1 MAQSVIGALRVNLG
15 LDSAKFESGARR
27 VKQPLAA
34 MRAQFLA
41 VAGAATALG
50 VAIGAAALK
59 GSAEIDKTAKSARR
73 LGATIGGFRALEMA
87 AGEAG
92 VSLSTLT
99 DAVQTMDR
107 EVARGSKNAVGALG
121 KLGIAAADL
130 DGKDADEKLALIA
143 DRIVELGL
151 STGEASA
158 LLQDLGVRN
167 REMLLAV
174 MAGGDAFRNARRDV
188 EEYGLA
194 LDSVESDAIELAN
207 DRIGRLGLVGQYV
220 GQQLA
225 ITIVPTLGRL
235 AKAMT
240 DSLREGGHLRSV
252 IDGLINNLQRLAT
265 YVAVAVAGFGVRY
278 VGAMVAAKM
287 ATMSLSGA
295 LVLLRGALVRTGV
308 GALIVGAGELVYWF
322 GQLVGA
328 SGGFQDALGRVYAVG
343 KAVFIGVGNTAWGLL
358 DILAGVASGI
368 ASSFTSAFAQIAK
381 AWDALVNGMAS
392 AWNAIAGSG
401 IGESLGLGLLE
412 KSNASGDVQNLA
424 DKLYDNAINSVNRG
438 GQRIKDAA
446 ASVADAVTQS
456 LQPIAGTSDALDHGA
471 VSAASFAG
479 SLDDVSAAASGGGAG
494 GGGKSGGATG
504 AIRDVGKAT
513 DEASEKAD
521 DFKASF
527 GTAFEGIVTGS
538 KTAREA
544 ISELLNG
551 LSSVFANRAFEALW
565 GGMAGGGGL
574 LSSAF
579 AAVGMPAFGN
589 GGQHAGGFRLVG
601 ERGPEIEATGA
612 ARYYS
617 AARTRDLL
625 GGGTA
630 QPSRSQIEIVPSPY
644 FDARVKEVSD
654 RSAAEMGVQ
663 VSKSIP
669 GHIQEYNRDPRKRR

>member
-1 MAQSVIGALRVNLG
+1 
-15 LDSAKFESGARR
+15 
-27 VKQPLAA
+27 
-34 MRAQFLA
+34 
-41 VAGAATALG
+41 
-50 VAIGAAALK
+50 
-59 GSAEIDKTAKSARR
+59 
-73 LGATIGGFRALEMA
+73 MA

-121 KLGIAAADL
+121 QLGIAAADL

-143 DRIVELGL
+143 DRIVELGI

-194 LDSVESDAIELAN
+194 LGSVDSDAIELAN

-252 IDGLINNLQRLAT
+252 IDGLTNNLQRLGT

-278 VGAMVAAKM
+278 VGAMVAARV
-287 ATMSLSGA
+287 ATLSLSGA
-295 LVLLRGALVRTGV
+295 LVALRGALIRTGI
-308 GALIVGAGELVYWF
+308 GALVVVAGELVYQF
-322 GQLVGA
+322 GRLVSAAGGFGEAMGQLGEL
-328 SGGFQDALGRVYAVG
+328 SALV
-343 KAVFIGVGNTAWGLL
+343 WQ
-358 DILAGVASGI
+358 GI
-368 ASSFTSAFAQIAK
+368 ADSAQAIPPALAAVWANVKAGFLRFVGDLQWAWYSFLGSMSAGARDLGMGDVADSLQAQAAAAGQ
-381 AWDALVNGMAS
+381 AWDG
-392 AWNAIAGSG
+392 IAAK
-401 IGESLGLGLLE
+401 E
-412 KSNASGDVQNLA
+412 A
-424 DKLYDNAINSVNRG
+424 DAR
-438 GQRIKDAA
+438 AA
-446 ASVADAVTQS
+446 ASENAGRAAGAISEAFAPAAEKLRELRGMV
-456 LQPIAGTSDALDHGA
+456 AGTSEALDHGA
-471 VSAASFAG
+471 MSAASFAG
-479 SLDDVSAAASGGGAG
+479 SLDDVATAASGGGAG
-494 GGGKSGGATG
+494 GGGKSGGAAG
-504 AIRDVGKAT
+504 ALRDVGKAT
-513 DEASEKAD
+513 DQASEKAD

-527 GTAFEGIVTGS
+527 GAAFEGIVTGS

-579 AAVGMPAFGN
+579 AAVGMPAYAN

-617 AARTRDLL
+617 SAQTRDLL
-625 GGGTA
+625 SGGTA

-654 RSAAEMGVQ
+654 RSAADMGVK

-669 GHIQEYNRDPRKRR
+669 GQIQEYNRNPRKRF